1 VFDSRKDPDR
11 RTGNGQVT
19 DAVAP
24 EGAEH
29 RRRWSEAVGWIR
41 SKDPGGLALRRSVRA
56 AVLIT
61 LVFGLTHVL
70 FSNPQVGLFGAFG
83 SFALLLLVDF
93 PGRPRTRLVSYL
105 ALFLVGAVFIAVGT
119 VASTHKVPAVAA
131 MAVVGFAVLFVG
143 IVAPQAASAST
154 AALLLFVLPV
164 AVAGPAGAVGPRL
177 VGWAIAGAF
186 CIPSCL
192 LIWPTPWHDELRR
205 HVSAAIS
212 AVGRLVLATARDGSD
227 PEARAA
233 VTSALAQLRDRFR
246 GTPYPPTGAVGGAI
260 ALAKLVGR
268 VEWVAGSASRLN
280 RESAS
285 VSAAS
290 VSAASVRSVIE
301 KAAETLRLSASLIC
315 DGGGY
320 PVDDPALVREV
331 QAATRDLDHVIDH
344 ELDAEVSA
352 LLDPNIPLRREVD
365 ALTGATADTGEGAP
379 ESGHDGVATWLD
391 PSFHARGLGIATEMV
406 SDAALE
412 AAGAQAVGDR
422 RLGSTPES
430 TAWTVRTRLATHL
443 SFRSVWFRNAVRGGA
458 GLALAVAVVEI
469 TDVEHGFWVVLGTL
483 SVLRSNA
490 LGTGA
495 TALRAVGGTAV
506 GFVLGSLIMVG
517 VANHTALLWVLLPI
531 AVLVAGVAPSVIS
544 FAAGQAGFT
553 LVVIILFNIID
564 PVGWKVGLTRIEDV
578 AIGCGV
584 SVVVGLLFWPR
595 GATAALGRALSDAF
609 IMSSGYLSD
618 AVSRLTTTDRQVD
631 TLPGQRA
638 SHSAYMRLDDAFRQ
652 YLSERGAKRVSVET
666 VANLFTGSNR
676 IRLAAYT
683 LASLPLP
690 DTDPDRPELES
701 VAIAGA
707 VLRDSYATSHRWY
720 EEFAEMLTDKRQA
733 LDPPPLHDEALERVL
748 VDAFEE
754 ARARHRDDRLRTAL
768 RMLWVDD
775 LLESQRQVQADLA
788 ASADL
793 FARQRHRG

>member
-1 VFDSRKDPDR
+1 M
-11 RTGNGQVT
+11 T
-19 DAVAP
+19 DAVVSKVA
-24 EGAEH
+24 GL
-29 RRRWSEAVGWIR
+29 RRRWSQTVGRVR
-41 SKDPGGLALRRSVRA
+41 SKDPGGLALKRSVRA
-56 AVLIT
+56 AVVVP
-61 LVFGLTHVL
+61 LVFGLTHVV
-70 FSNPQVGLFGAFG
+70 FSNPQVSLFGAFG

-93 PGRPRTRLVSYL
+93 PGRPRTRLVSYV
-105 ALFLVGAVFIAVGT
+105 ALFLVGSGFIAVGT
-119 VASTHKVPAVAA
+119 VVSTHKVAAVAA
-131 MAVVGFAVLFVG
+131 MAVVGFAVLFAG

-154 AALLLFVLPV
+154 AALLVFVLPV
-164 AVAGPAGAVGPRL
+164 AVAQPAGAVGPRL
-177 VGWAIAGAF
+177 LGWAVAGAF
-186 CIPSCL
+186 CIPSCM
-192 LIWPTPWHDELRR
+192 LIWPTPWHDDLRR

-212 AVGRLVLATARDGSD
+212 AVGRLVLATGRHGPDPDARG
-227 PEARAA
+227 A
-233 VTSALAQLRDRFR
+233 VTSAMSQLRDQFR
-246 GTPYPPTGAVGGAI
+246 GTPYPPTGAVAGAV

-268 VEWVAGSASRLN
+268 VEWVAGNASRLN
-280 RESAS
+280 REATS
-285 VSAAS
+285 VT
-290 VSAASVRSVIE
+290 AASVRSVIE
-301 KAAETLRLSASLIC
+301 AAAETLRLSASLIC
-315 DGGGY
+315 DGGGF

-331 QAATRDLDHVIDH
+331 QTATRTLDHVIDH
-344 ELDAEVSA
+344 ELDEEVST
-352 LLDPNIPLRREVD
+352 LLDPDIPLAGDVTGGVD
-365 ALTGATADTGEGAP
+365 RVGRAGPGESHASVAP
-379 ESGHDGVATWLD
+379 WLD
-391 PSFHARGLGIATEMV
+391 PSFHVRGLGIATEMV

-422 RLGSTPES
+422 TLGTSPES
-430 TAWTVRTRLATHL
+430 TARSVWTRLATHL

-458 GLALAVAVVEI
+458 GLALAVAVVEV

-506 GFVLGSLIMVG
+506 GFVVGSLIMVG

-531 AVLVAGVAPSVIS
+531 AVLVAGVAPSLIS

-564 PVGWKVGLTRIEDV
+564 PEGWRVGLTRIEDV

-584 SVVVGLLFWPR
+584 SIVVGLLFWPR
-595 GATAALGRALSDAF
+595 GATAALGRALSDSF

-618 AVSRLTTTDRQVD
+618 AVSRLTTTDREVD
-631 TLPGQRA
+631 TMPGQRA
-638 SHSAYMRLDDAFRQ
+638 SHGAYIRLDDAFRQ
-652 YLSERGAKRVSVET
+652 YLSERGAKMVSVET

-690 DTDPDRPELES
+690 ETDPERPELES

-720 EEFAEMLTDKRQA
+720 EEFAEILADKRTT
-733 LDPPPLHDEALERVL
+733 LDPPPLHDDALERVL
-748 VDAFEE
+748 VEAFEE
-754 ARARHRDDRLRTAL
+754 ARARHRDDRLRTTL

-775 LLESQRQVQADLA
+775 LLESQRQVQGDLA
-788 ASADL
+788 AAADL